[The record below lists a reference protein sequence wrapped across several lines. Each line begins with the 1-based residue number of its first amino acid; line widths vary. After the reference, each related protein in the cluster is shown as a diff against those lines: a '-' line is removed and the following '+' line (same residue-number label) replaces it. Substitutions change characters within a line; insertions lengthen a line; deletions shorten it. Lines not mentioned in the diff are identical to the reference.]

1 MTETTPVLELD
12 RLKKAVRGSA
22 AAFRCRRRLQPAGG
36 EGDKVFPP
44 TFAGAVYASEKR
56 RMPGREEPAD
66 CVLLDS
72 VQSQANRMELA
83 LQEAI
88 DAGRIEMPLLVVDFS
103 EHYDPKLDKDT
114 ADKAGKLIDAVGKVT
129 SLQVPH
135 RLADAILRDSEIE
148 GVAFRQS
155 DKGKALNQV
164 SFANATPLFEL
175 CPTALVFGMWDST
188 GPKGGLGPK
197 FERAMVSEIV
207 GVGAEV
213 GDLRRGVRRDPLEIR
228 AAVAVKKSADT
239 SWTVAAPNAKGKDIV
254 APSKVNH
261 SSVPFPKQRD
271 KKTDENTY
279 DGVTIGY
286 AEQTTTLSLIC
297 LRRLRFPVNGAP
309 SVDTDAAA
317 RTVLAALGLAA
328 ATLAFESGM
337 GLRSRCLLW
346 PDGPMEWELLER
358 PGATPAK
365 FALTGD
371 AAIKL
376 LNDAIASAEA
386 VKLPWAKVPIILK
399 PSTGKGRPE
408 NLVDLVRLSQ
418 LEATKESGEA
428 T

>member
-1 MTETTPVLELD
+1 MTETTPVLEID
-12 RLKKAVRGSA
+12 RLKEAVKGSA

-44 TFAGAVYASEKR
+44 TFAGAVYAIEQR
-56 RMPGREEPAD
+56 RVPGREGSVT

-88 DAGRIEMPLLVVDFS
+88 DAGKIKMPHLVVDFS
-103 EHYDPKLDKDT
+103 DHGPTGDIE
-114 ADKAGKLIDAVGKVT
+114 ADKQAGKLIDAVGKVT

-135 RLADAILRDSEIE
+135 RLADAILRDSELG
-148 GVAFRQS
+148 GVAFRVS
-155 DKGKALNQV
+155 DKGRALNQV
-164 SFANATPLFEL
+164 SLANATPLLEL

-207 GVGAEV
+207 GVGAEWQE
-213 GDLRRGVRRDPLEIR
+213 DYRARGVRRDPLEIR
-228 AAVAVKKSADT
+228 AAVKVKKSADT
-239 SWTVAAPNAKGKDIV
+239 SWTVATSDAKGKDIV
-254 APSKVNH
+254 APSSVNH
-261 SSVPFPKQRD
+261 SSVPFDSK
-271 KKTDENTY
+271 NS
-279 DGVTIGY
+279 GVTIEY

-309 SVDTDAAA
+309 SAHTDAAA

-365 FALTGD
+365 FSLTGD

-376 LNDAIASAEA
+376 LNDAITSAET
-386 VKLPWAKVPIILK
+386 VKLPWAKVPILLK
-399 PSTGKGRPE
+399 PSQE
-408 NLVDLVRLSQ
+408 LVKLVRLSQ
-418 LEATKESGEA
+418 LEATKETGEA
-428 T
+428 S